1 MFFLDKLTNMRRIHP
16 CTIHTDG
23 TDGENMADTEK
34 ITINMNAVELGKI
47 DLLVEQGH
55 YSNRTDFIRSAI
67 RSQLEKHMAEV
78 QQTVVRASYAVG
90 AFSYNR
96 EDLERYKTRNEKVK
110 LSVVGLCNL
119 ASDIPPTLAVEVVE
133 AIKVYGIFQAS
144 SEVKE
149 ALTKAGKVL

>member
-1 MFFLDKLTNMRRIHP
+1 M
-16 CTIHTDG
+16 
-23 TDGENMADTEK
+23 DGENGEHMADTEK
-34 ITINMNAVELGKI
+34 ITINMNAVELGKV

-67 RSQLEKHMAEV
+67 RSQLEKHTAEV
-78 QQTVVRASYAVG
+78 QQTVIRASYAVG

-96 EDLERYKTRNEKVK
+96 EDLERYKSRNEKVR

-119 ASDIPPTLAVEVVE
+119 ASDVPPTLAVEVVE